1 MNIKSLKDSI
11 DNKYILILTSNQRE
25 TDTINGLFENKCEIQ
40 INSSVSG
47 KIGLINGKII
57 LHLNGG
63 LGFTREGSIG
73 RNANLILTNEDFPQP
88 ILTILAGV
96 CWGNPNLTQIGD
108 ILISN
113 KIVNCNL
120 QDGTGIPYSQET
132 IMSSISITDIAH
144 ENTYNNVTLISQE
157 TKLENPEI
165 RDRLTT
171 AYNPIHGGEMEGLFL
186 TNLKNWLIIKVVSD
200 YADRINRQTQEFFI
214 TKIQPVITSII
225 HSTNINES
233 NCEEFSNV
241 KNYLKG
247 NSINVDINK
256 ITANRIQIGLTHLY
270 GEFINNNLKRY
281 HCNDNR
287 INDLNN
293 ILRSFIL
300 EVCSNSISHGK
311 SGNIKIEFFGRKIK
325 IIDDGG
331 DFNLTNLNSVNG
343 GGSNDFKRLLDYPD
357 LISYEH
363 ISPRGK
369 NIHIFH
375 LSNNIDDIK
384 ETIAYCKINSNV
396 FFHANNNIDYD
407 ESCSAVYIDVSDFYM
422 TSLRYPLVLHLIE
435 IIKKHNK
442 IFFLKPLDDMHRND
456 IINNIFSELENDKPL
471 LENLNS
477 RLFYI

>member
-1 MNIKSLKDSI
+1 MNIKSLKNSI

-25 TDTINGLFENKCEIQ
+25 TDTINELFENKCEIQ
-40 INSSVSG
+40 INSSISG
-47 KIGLINGKII
+47 KIGLIGGKII
-57 LHLNGG
+57 LHLNGS

-132 IMSSISITDIAH
+132 IMSNITITNIAH
-144 ENTYNNVTLISQE
+144 ENIYHNVTLISQE

-186 TNLKNWLIIKVVSD
+186 TNFKNWLIIKVVSD
-200 YADRINRQTQEFFI
+200 FADRINRQTQEFI
-214 TKIQPVITSII
+214 IKKIQPVITSII
-225 HSTNINES
+225 QSTNIDES
-233 NCEEFSNV
+233 YCEEFSNV

-247 NSINVDINK
+247 NSIDIDISK
-256 ITANRIQIGLTHLY
+256 LVANRIQIGLTRLH

-281 HCNDNR
+281 HCKDNR
-287 INDLNN
+287 INELSN

-300 EVCSNSISHGK
+300 EICSNAILHGK
-311 SGNIKIEFFGRKIK
+311 AGNIRIEFFGRKIK
-325 IIDDGG
+325 IIDNGEN
-331 DFNLTNLNSVNG
+331 FNLTELNSENRG
-343 GGSNDFKRLLDYPD
+343 GTSDFRKLLEYPD
-357 LISYEH
+357 LISYSH
-363 ISPRGK
+363 KRTRVI
-369 NIHIFH
+369 NIHIFD
-375 LSNNIDDIK
+375 LSKKIDDIK
-384 ETIAYCKINSNV
+384 ETIAYCKISSE
-396 FFHANNNIDYD
+396 FFNQMYSQIEYD
-407 ESCSAVYIDVSDFYM
+407 ETCAAIYIDVSDFYM
-422 TSLRYPLVLHLIE
+422 TSLRYPFILNLIE
-435 IIKKHNK
+435 IMKNHNK
-442 IFFLKPLDDMHRND
+442 IFFLKTLDDMHCND
-456 IINNIFSELENDKPL
+456 ITNNIDSVLKNEKSL
-471 LENLNS
+471 LDNINS